1 MKCAEIKLQ
10 NDASIELAVMNVL
23 INGEQ
28 QEIIPA
34 FTEKSV
40 QSKDLKKGDI
50 EIDEDRLLP
59 SLFCFAD
66 ASPYRAK
73 GVALFDANG
82 VEIPS
87 ILPEEAPQVFVYL
100 DKSDTVNLI
109 RFVDN
114 PVRAE
119 IIHMDS
125 VEEAVRRIA
134 LSNYVA
140 KPLTKTN
147 WRKLALVASGTL
159 QKIVDFAVE
168 HKISIK
174 TAQCYFGINPSMS
187 CLQKTAIF
195 SEDFLASET
204 PRDMESAERLY
215 RSVADKFGAK
225 FARQTRHAQTI
236 STCVN
241 EIGLESFITKL
252 QSLPDEAVKEL
263 KGLPRDMIP
272 VKLALRLGKTEQSA

>member
-1 MKCAEIKLQ
+1 MRNVNIILE
-10 NDASIELAVMNVL
+10 DEASIELASLDVL
-23 INGEQ
+23 LNGKQ
-28 QEIIPA
+28 QNIIPA

-40 QSKDLKKGDI
+40 PSKDLTKGDI
-50 EIDEDRLLP
+50 EIDEDKLLP

-66 ASPYRAK
+66 VSPYRAK

-87 ILPEEAPQVFVYL
+87 MLPDEAPQVFVYL

-109 RFVDN
+109 RFVNN

-119 IIHMDS
+119 IIRIDS
-125 VEEAVRRIA
+125 VEEAVQRIA

-140 KPLTKTN
+140 KSLTKTN
-147 WRKLALVASGTL
+147 WRKLAFDTSGTL
-159 QKIVDFAVE
+159 QTIVDFAAE
-168 HKISIK
+168 HEISAK

-195 SEDFLASET
+195 NEDFLATEN
-204 PRDMESAERLY
+204 PRDVESAERLY
-215 RSVADKFGAK
+215 KSVADKFGAK

-236 STCVN
+236 NTCVN
-241 EIGLESFITKL
+241 EIGLESFISKL
-252 QSLPDEAVKEL
+252 QVLTDEVVKEL
-263 KGLPRDMIP
+263 KGLPRDVLS
-272 VKLALRLGKTEQSA
+272 VKLATALAR